1 MNLRA
6 VLDSNVV
13 LAARRS
19 TSVASPNAEIV
30 SRWRAAEFTWLLTQ
44 DILNEY
50 ADKLLELGIAA
61 ADVVDLLTD
70 LGALGEL
77 VPIHFFHVRNYPS
90 DADDTPFLLA
100 ALNGQATH
108 LVTYDE
114 HLRLVGVFYP
124 EFKTCEP
131 LEFLVDLRQCA
142 SPDQS

>member
-1 MNLRA
+1 MSFRA
-6 VLDSNVV
+6 VLDTNVV
-13 LAARRS
+13 LAAKRS
-19 TSVASPNAEIV
+19 TSTTSPNAEVV
-30 SRWRAAEFTWLLTQ
+30 SRWRAAEFTWLLTH

-61 ADVVDLLTD
+61 TDVVDLLVD

-100 ALNGQATH
+100 ALNGQASH

-114 HLRLVGVFYP
+114 HLQLVGIFYP

-131 LEFLVDLRQCA
+131 IEFLSDLRKEPQH
-142 SPDQS
+142 